1 MCIHT
6 SYSIIYLAIK
16 IVKFFH
22 SSVSLSLLQ
31 WKWSSNTHRR
41 SMASFPLGMCVL
53 LWIGYDLVVLLQ
65 GSDSESFVS
74 CVGFL
79 SYWGLIKRNLMKD
92 PWIINGSDLRRWLRS
107 FSWGPDLTP
116 EHVSL

>member
-1 MCIHT
+1 
-6 SYSIIYLAIK
+6 
-16 IVKFFH
+16 
-22 SSVSLSLLQ
+22 
-31 WKWSSNTHRR
+31 
-41 SMASFPLGMCVL
+41 MASFPLGMCVL